1 MEQVIGANGVIDD
14 VTPKEADK
22 ADPSELIRGL
32 QDQIQAVQNETKMIS
47 EQKNELLDRQAKA
60 IGFIEGAGIGKY
72 DHATGQ
78 IIKIEAAPVGPDP
91 VEVMHGKILETQ
103 NSIMKQYKDGDI
115 TSEEYYQAL
124 QTDVAPLQD
133 EYRDLKMDAQLN
145 KFKADITE
153 KVSQPAT
160 APVQSTK
167 AEYDRLADA
176 YPDIMDKNSP
186 LFVKMNEIYMKNNNI
201 YATANQS
208 NDNAD
213 PALYQDLIERSAM
226 ALKAEGVIIE
236 KQKDVIR
243 NQFSQPANNGYI
255 PAKKENSFSDETV
268 QTLVSQGINSKAL
281 LNDLN
286 KSVNTYMET
295 GQMVMN
301 D

>member
-1 MEQVIGANGVIDD
+1 MEQVIGENGVIDD
-14 VTPKEADK
+14 VTPIEADNK
-22 ADPSELIRGL
+22 ADPSELIKGL
-32 QDQIQAVQNETKMIS
+32 QDQIQAVQNETKVIS
-47 EQKNELLDRQAKA
+47 DQKNELLDRQAKA

-78 IIKIEAAPVGPDP
+78 IIKVEKEPVGPDP

-133 EYRDLKMDAQLN
+133 EYRDLKMDTQLN
-145 KFKADITE
+145 KFKSEISKTV
-153 KVSQPAT
+153 KQPE
-160 APVQSTK
+160 PVQSTK
-167 AEYDRLADA
+167 AEYDRLADV
-176 YPDIMDKNSP
+176 YPDIMDKNSQ
-186 LFVKMNEIYMKNNNI
+186 LFKTMSDIYSKNNNI
-201 YATANQS
+201 YARANQS
-208 NDNAD
+208 DPNAD
-213 PALYQDLIERSAM
+213 PALYQDLIERSTM

-243 NQFSQPANNGYI
+243 NQFSNPSNNGYV
-255 PAKKENSFSDETV
+255 PSKKENKFSDETV
-268 QTLVSQGINSKAL
+268 RTLVSQGINSKAL

-295 GQMVMN
+295 GTMVMN